1 MITARLL
8 ELVVHNTEKYNLN
21 AIANYANAKG
31 QSLEEI
37 LEDLPRHVL

>member
-1 MITARLL
+1 MITAKLL

-31 QSLEEI
+31 QSLEEV